1 MLITATLPPA
11 LAVTLVAIDGRESGT
26 VSIALAS
33 DRTAVPC
40 PACGTLAQ
48 RVHSRYQRRLADLPW
63 QGLAVTLTLETRRFF
78 CEEASCSR
86 RIFAEPFPGLAPARS
101 RRSTRLTALYSA
113 VGLALGG
120 EPGARLIT
128 ELGLRVSPD
137 TLLRLVQSLSAPA

>member
-1 MLITATLPPA
+1 LASVYYPPCNLTEAWRPSGMLITATLPAA
-11 LAVTLVAIDGRESGT
+11 LTMSVVAIEGSVSGAIR
-26 VSIALAS
+26 VALAS
-33 DRTAVPC
+33 SRTAVSC

-48 RVHSRYQRRLADLPW
+48 RIHSRYQRTLADLPW

-120 EPGARLIT
+120 EP
-128 ELGLRVSPD
+128 
-137 TLLRLVQSLSAPA
+137 